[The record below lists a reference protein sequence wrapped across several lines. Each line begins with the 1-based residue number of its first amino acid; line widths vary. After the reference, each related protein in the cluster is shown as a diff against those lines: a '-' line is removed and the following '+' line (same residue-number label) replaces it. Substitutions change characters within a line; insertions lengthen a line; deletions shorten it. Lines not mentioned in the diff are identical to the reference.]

1 MIISKFLDLLMMSVE
16 SDFYNFFKSGIN
28 EIKASIY
35 FENSEAKSFI
45 TSRKILEEQ
54 NSSKIEKFLL
64 NFSEKNKYQFEPLLC
79 LRCKISSYITYSVKN
94 LFNKHKSM
102 HPIKLHEMLSQV
114 LEDDGKKYFLY
125 RTGNINIRKRLNLP
139 LLVKDE
145 KKRKIINWSF
155 LENFDYQDKFPLG
168 FDILITY
175 KEDKA
180 ALSTWVS
187 NKIKGNSELKEY
199 LKERGVI
206 LQSDWTVIKGGSEMA
221 LKNAWLRIY
230 EVEPPDYIKFLFNAF
245 IEEYDKEK
253 DIYRD
258 LKKTNNGWDPS
269 IEFRKRIN
277 PRVDP
282 IKTLDDLGAIAN
294 ALRRYKRGVYEP
306 KSIQQIAESKDNK
319 SEAFDEI
326 VEDDKGKIFE
336 ALPQFDQVDILFKKD
351 LKATYLM
358 FLEKET
364 QNFLNSFLKEEL
376 ISFKKNIYKLIVW
389 ILYSKG
395 LSNREIVKELNA
407 RAINYKQP
415 WVAKVIRENMITG
428 IIAREIWRKISSIKR
443 FNDITNFI
451 VDDSQI
457 DDIKDSIRKDLTRKR
472 KEIKYITDSEK
483 KIVIVPSLLQQKI
496 EFIFNDTSF
505 LESSI
510 INDKAKEVLKKWN

>member
-1 MIISKFLDLLMMSVE
+1 MIISKFLGLLMMSVE

-125 RTGNINIRKRLNLP
+125 RTGNLNIRISLNLP
-139 LLVKDE
+139 LLLKDE

-155 LENFDYQDKFPLG
+155 LEDFDYQDKFPLG

-187 NKIKGNSELKEY
+187 NKIKGNSDLKEY

-230 EVEPPDYIKFLFNAF
+230 EVEPPAYIKFLFNAF

-351 LKATYLM
+351 LKL
-358 FLEKET
+358 
-364 QNFLNSFLKEEL
+364 L
-376 ISFKKNIYKLIVW
+376 I
-389 ILYSKG
+389 
-395 LSNREIVKELNA
+395 
-407 RAINYKQP
+407 
-415 WVAKVIRENMITG
+415 
-428 IIAREIWRKISSIKR
+428 
-443 FNDITNFI
+443 
-451 VDDSQI
+451 
-457 DDIKDSIRKDLTRKR
+457 
-472 KEIKYITDSEK
+472 
-483 KIVIVPSLLQQKI
+483 
-496 EFIFNDTSF
+496 
-505 LESSI
+505 
-510 INDKAKEVLKKWN
+510 

>member
-1 MIISKFLDLLMMSVE
+1 MIISKFLGLLMMSVE

-45 TSRKILEEQ
+45 TSRKILDEQ

-114 LEDDGKKYFLY
+114 LEDDGKKYILY

-155 LENFDYQDKFPLG
+155 LEDFDYQDKFPLG

-230 EVEPPDYIKFLFNAF
+230 EVEPPAYIKFLFN
-245 IEEYDKEK
+245 
-253 DIYRD
+253 
-258 LKKTNNGWDPS
+258 S
-269 IEFRKRIN
+269 Q
-277 PRVDP
+277 
-282 IKTLDDLGAIAN
+282 DLG
-294 ALRRYKRGVYEP
+294 
-306 KSIQQIAESKDNK
+306 
-319 SEAFDEI
+319 
-326 VEDDKGKIFE
+326 
-336 ALPQFDQVDILFKKD
+336 
-351 LKATYLM
+351 
-358 FLEKET
+358 
-364 QNFLNSFLKEEL
+364 
-376 ISFKKNIYKLIVW
+376 
-389 ILYSKG
+389 
-395 LSNREIVKELNA
+395 
-407 RAINYKQP
+407 
-415 WVAKVIRENMITG
+415 
-428 IIAREIWRKISSIKR
+428 
-443 FNDITNFI
+443 
-451 VDDSQI
+451 
-457 DDIKDSIRKDLTRKR
+457 
-472 KEIKYITDSEK
+472 
-483 KIVIVPSLLQQKI
+483 
-496 EFIFNDTSF
+496 
-505 LESSI
+505 
-510 INDKAKEVLKKWN
+510 

>member
-1 MIISKFLDLLMMSVE
+1 
-16 SDFYNFFKSGIN
+16 
-28 EIKASIY
+28 
-35 FENSEAKSFI
+35 
-45 TSRKILEEQ
+45 
-54 NSSKIEKFLL
+54 
-64 NFSEKNKYQFEPLLC
+64 
-79 LRCKISSYITYSVKN
+79 
-94 LFNKHKSM
+94 M
-102 HPIKLHEMLSQV
+102 HPIKLLEMLSQV

-139 LLVKDE
+139 SLLRYE
-145 KKRKIINWSF
+145 KKRKIINWSL
-155 LENFDYQDKFPLG
+155 LEDFDYKDKFPLG

-187 NKIKGNSELKEY
+187 NKIKGYSELKEY

-206 LQSDWTVIKGGSEMA
+206 LQSDWTVIKGASEMA

-230 EVEPPDYIKFLFNAF
+230 EVEPPAYIKFLFNAF

-282 IKTLDDLGAIAN
+282 IKTLDDLGVIAN

-336 ALPQFDQVDILFKKD
+336 ALPQFDQLDIL
-351 LKATYLM
+351 LKRLKSYL
-358 FLEKET
+358 FNVFRKRNTKFPQFILE
-364 QNFLNSFLKEEL
+364 EEL

-407 RAINYKQP
+407 RGINYKQP

-457 DDIKDSIRKDLTRKR
+457 DDIKDSIRKDLTQKEKR
-472 KEIKYITDSEK
+472 LNI
-483 KIVIVPSLLQQKI
+483 
-496 EFIFNDTSF
+496 
-505 LESSI
+505 
-510 INDKAKEVLKKWN
+510 